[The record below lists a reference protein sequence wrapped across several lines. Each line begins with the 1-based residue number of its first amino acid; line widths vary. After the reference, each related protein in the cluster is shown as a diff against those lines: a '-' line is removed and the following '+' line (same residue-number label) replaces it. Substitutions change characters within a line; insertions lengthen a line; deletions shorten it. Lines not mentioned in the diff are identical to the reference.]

1 MRTSINDRMTPSCDL
16 NVKLPKNPQKTKY
29 STRYLSIIVSRISES
44 PSRTGRFLLHATP
57 RALFHQLC
65 FHIDNISRLFP
76 RKRKAANKCTYIALI
91 QRMKLTRVNSKAED
105 GTRLST

>member
-44 PSRTGRFLLHATP
+44 PSRTGSFLLHATLN
-57 RALFHQLC
+57 ALFQLC

-76 RKRKAANKCTYIALI
+76 RKQTIF
-91 QRMKLTRVNSKAED
+91 
-105 GTRLST
+105 